1 MFRNLVTVAAS
12 KSQRGSSSG
21 RRSHRAINDQATTN
35 IINTSTTDTSSITNR
50 RGSVDG
56 VMQRCGLCS
65 LLSSLLRR
73 AMCVGSRRGSGES
86 YYQELA
92 ETAVSFPINIRTL
105 VYLFFHFQFCSSFFL
120 RFYFILFRYFF
131 LLLRL
136 LFWRRLRSRF
146 GVQYLILFPQIN
158 IHHVKKRAEQK
169 RALKLIIQHSKWWKI
184 YYNFYLWAFLGFCS
198 VVI

>member
-1 MFRNLVTVAAS
+1 MAAS

-105 VYLFFHFQFCSSFFL
+105 VYLFFIYFHFPTFFLFIFSFFV
-120 RFYFILFRYFF
+120 FFITSFA
-131 LLLRL
+131 LLTSIKISIWCSIPDFISPNKYTAKCR
-136 LFWRRLRSRF
+136 
-146 GVQYLILFPQIN
+146 
-158 IHHVKKRAEQK
+158 KKGQNKK

-184 YYNFYLWAFLGFCS
+184 YYNFLS
-198 VVI
+198 VSKFSFVLLFISHIIFFN

>member
-1 MFRNLVTVAAS
+1 MFLNLVTVAAS

-21 RRSHRAINDQATTN
+21 RRSQRAINDQATTN

-105 VYLFFHFQFCSSFFL
+105 VYLFIFSFPSSKFFSPFFVFIFYYFVCSSD
-120 RFYFILFRYFF
+120 
-131 LLLRL
+131 
-136 LFWRRLRSRF
+136 
-146 GVQYLILFPQIN
+146 VD
-158 IHHVKKRAEQK
+158 
-169 RALKLIIQHSKWWKI
+169 
-184 YYNFYLWAFLGFCS
+184 
-198 VVI
+198 

>member
-1 MFRNLVTVAAS
+1 MAAS

-35 IINTSTTDTSSITNR
+35 IINTSTTDISSITNR

-105 VYLFFHFQFCSSFFL
+105 VYFIFFIIFFHLSSLCFV
-120 RFYFILFRYFF
+120 F

-146 GVQYLILFPQIN
+146 GVQYLILFPQKYILRQIN
-158 IHHVKKRAEQK
+158 TRKKRAKKKE
-169 RALKLIIQHSKWWKI
+169 L
-184 YYNFYLWAFLGFCS
+184 
-198 VVI
+198 